1 MTGQGVM
8 TLMGEKTRIGR
19 ITRAVMRISGKLL
32 VCVLALSTPSLARA
46 DVVVDWTVLAG
57 NTAGGVNGGARN
69 MAVVSLAMFE
79 AVNAI
84 TGDYE
89 PYLGTVSAPVGASPE
104 AAAVAAAYR
113 VLRTYVTAPA
123 TVAALDAARAASLA
137 AIPDGQAKDDGIA
150 VGEAAAADLIALAA
164 DDGSSPAAFFQPPAP
179 ATSVWQA
186 TPSCPVNPATG
197 LRVGI
202 SYQVAHMTPLAIPS
216 PSSFRPEPPPPTD
229 SYRYYMAQREVMTV
243 GEVGSAERPADRTD
257 VARFYNGIGNTYGVR
272 MVAPQLALARGD
284 TIAQNARNFALIAM
298 AVNDAFIGSFE
309 AKYHYA
315 LWRPETAIRAGADD
329 GNRWTNGDTSFVPLI
344 TTPCFPSYPS
354 NHASGSSASLEMMRR
369 LYGEAGHDLT
379 LENPALPGVVLHYTA
394 LHQIL
399 ADVSDAR
406 VYGGIHF
413 RFDQEAGD
421 RLGREV
427 ATFIEK
433 RYLRPIHP

>member
-1 MTGQGVM
+1 MTRCKRGIFGSPV
-8 TLMGEKTRIGR
+8 
-19 ITRAVMRISGKLL
+19 KLL
-32 VCVLALSTPSLARA
+32 IGVLCLTTPAVTTA
-46 DVVVDWTVLAG
+46 DVVVDWTVIAG

-89 PYLGTVSAPVGASPE
+89 SYLGTVNAPNGSSPE

-123 TVAALDAARAASLA
+123 AAAALDAARATSLA

-150 VGEAAAADLIALAA
+150 VGEDAAADLIALAA
-164 DDGSSPAAFFQPPAP
+164 NDGSSPAAFFEPLVP
-179 ATSVWQA
+179 ATGVWQA
-186 TPSCPVNPATG
+186 TASCPVNPATG
-197 LRVGI
+197 RRVGI
-202 SYQVAHMTPLAIPS
+202 AYQVAHMTPLAIPS
-216 PSSFRPEPPPPTD
+216 AWAFRPEPPPTVD
-229 SYRYYMAQREVMTV
+229 SYRYYVAQREVMTV
-243 GEVGSAERPADRTD
+243 GGAGSTERPADRTE
-257 VARFYNGIGNTYGVR
+257 VVRFYNGIGNTYGVR
-272 MVAPQLALARGD
+272 LIAPQLALARGD
-284 TIAQNARNFALIAM
+284 SLAQNARNFALIAM
-298 AVNDAFIGSFE
+298 AVNDAFIGSFD
-309 AKYHYA
+309 AKYHYG
-315 LWRPETAIRAGADD
+315 LWRPETAIRAGAED
-329 GNRWTNGDTSFVPLI
+329 GNHWTEGDTSVMPLI
-344 TTPCFPSYPS
+344 ATPCFPSYPS

-379 LENPALPGVVLHYTA
+379 LENPALPGVVLRYTA

-413 RFDQEAGD
+413 RFDQDAGD

-427 ATFIEK
+427 ARFVEK
-433 RYLRPIHP
+433 EFLRPIQP

>member
-1 MTGQGVM
+1 MDSGRFWRFLNRGATG
-8 TLMGEKTRIGR
+8 
-19 ITRAVMRISGKLL
+19 ISGKLL
-32 VCVLALSTPSLARA
+32 AGLLALSAPAMARA

-89 PYLGTVSAPVGASPE
+89 PYLGTVSAPNGASPE

-150 VGEAAAADLIALAA
+150 VGEDAAADLIALAA
-164 DDGSSPAAFFQPPAP
+164 KDGSSPAAFFEPPAP

-197 LRVGI
+197 LRVGTA
-202 SYQVAHMTPLAIPS
+202 YQVASMTPLAIPS
-216 PSSFRPEPPPPTD
+216 PWAFRPEPPPSAD
-229 SYRYYMAQREVMTV
+229 SYRYYKAQLEVMIV
-243 GEVGSAERPADRTD
+243 GGVGSTERPADRTD

-272 MVAPQLALARGD
+272 LIASQLALARGD
-284 TIAQNARNFALIAM
+284 TLAQNARNFALIAM

-309 AKYHYA
+309 AKYHYG

-329 GNRWTNGDTSFVPLI
+329 GNRWTVGDTSFVPLI
-344 TTPCFPSYPS
+344 TTPCFPTYPS

-369 LYGEAGHDLT
+369 LYGEAGHNLT
-379 LENPALPGVVLHYTA
+379 LDTPALPGVVLHYTA

-413 RFDQEAGD
+413 RFDQEAGE

-427 ATFIEK
+427 ATFVEK
-433 RYLRPIHP
+433 NYLRPIRP

>member
-1 MTGQGVM
+1 MTWCGRGIA
-8 TLMGEKTRIGR
+8 RIG
-19 ITRAVMRISGKLL
+19 VGFL
-32 VCVLALSTPSLARA
+32 VGVLSLSATTLARG
-46 DVVVDWTVLAG
+46 DVVVDWTVIAG

-89 PYLGTVSAPVGASPE
+89 PYLGTVSAPDGASPD

-123 TVAALDAARAASLA
+123 TVASLDAARAASLA
-137 AIPDGQAKDDGIA
+137 AIPDGQAKTDGIA
-150 VGEAAAADLIALAA
+150 VGEAAAAAMLTLAA
-164 DDGSSPAAFFQPPAP
+164 NDGLSPAAFYEPPAP
-179 ATSVWQA
+179 ATSAWQA
-186 TPSCPVNPATG
+186 TPSCPVNTTTG
-197 LRVGI
+197 LRVGT
-202 SYQVAHMTPLAIPS
+202 SYQVARMTPLAIPS
-216 PSSFRPEPPPPTD
+216 PRAFRPEPPPAAD
-229 SYRYYMAQREVMTV
+229 SYRYYMAQREVMAV
-243 GEVGSAERPADRTD
+243 GGVASTERPADCTD

-272 MVAPQLALARGD
+272 LVAPQLALARGD
-284 TIAQNARNFALIAM
+284 GLAQNARNFALIAM
-298 AVNDAFIGSFE
+298 AVNDAFIASFE

-329 GNRWTNGDTSFVPLI
+329 DNRWTTGDTSFMPLI

-379 LENPALPGVVLHYTA
+379 LENPALPGVVLRYTA
-394 LHQIL
+394 LRQIL

-413 RFDQEAGD
+413 RFDQDAGD

-427 ATFIEK
+427 ATFVEK
-433 RYLRPIHP
+433 AYLRPLHP